1 MKLSPNPGGP
11 PPKAKYYAMTDS
23 EPVPRGKGE
32 KNPCQGSEI
41 DLKPC
46 AYKLLRPLGVAACL
60 LHNESASHHVRRG

>member
-1 MKLSPNPGGP
+1 
-11 PPKAKYYAMTDS
+11 MTDS

-32 KNPCQGSEI
+32 KHPCQGSET

-60 LHNESASHHVRRG
+60 LHNESASHHVRRVNPQWGSRSESES